1 MKKTLFSVSFAAA
14 LILVACISMVAG
26 ATSAQDPAAET
37 MSEFFGVNAV
47 MGDNPPDMAP
57 FATWVRD
64 YTTWEWFEPAN
75 NQLTF
80 TNVMGLY
87 NFDNYYGLCDEVGVK
102 VLQCVQ
108 RSPRW
113 ISSNPDHQDYFGFAP
128 SGDAPGLSPEDYREA
143 AEFYFQLAARY
154 GSVAHPS
161 ESLLTADKK
170 TGLGVVAAIEVM
182 NEADGDASWG
192 HHMTM
197 EQYAALL
204 NAVYDGDQGRLGPG
218 YGVKAAD
225 PNMLVSITGVSYGV
239 ESLKKITEAAGRAP
253 YDIVNIH
260 HYCWIFDERW
270 SKWIGVAPEWGG
282 LEKLIRDTAAWR
294 DEAAPG
300 RPIWLTELGWDT
312 LPTSATQAVTEQEAA
327 NFLIRCMILAKYF
340 GADKVF
346 WFYYKDTDDHAEGQ
360 FSTSGIYR
368 NQTVLNPE
376 PPPKLVPKLTYWYYA
391 TLKNLLGPTVY
402 QGRVD
407 AGNETIYHFEFKH
420 KDGGQTISVL
430 WYCPVYNPKARVKP
444 PEQVPYEFELGQS
457 QDRVRVVRPV
467 AGTVDGEPV
476 TANWTGEQTLSLELT
491 GTPVFVIVDEI

>member
-1 MKKTLFSVSFAAA
+1 MKKTLFSVSFAAV
-14 LILVACISMVAG
+14 LILVACISMAAG
-26 ATSAQDPAAET
+26 ATGAQDPEAET
-37 MSEFFGVNAV
+37 MAAFFGVNAV
-47 MGDNPPDMAP
+47 VADNPPDMAP
-57 FATWVRD
+57 FATWLRD
-64 YTTWEWFEPAN
+64 YTSWEWFEPEQPAHVH
-75 NQLTF
+75 QCHGRVPSTPITRYAMKSALMSSCAFSAALSGSAAILSTPS
-80 TNVMGLY
+80 TMALH
-87 NFDNYYGLCDEVGVK
+87 
-102 VLQCVQ
+102 LQ
-108 RSPRW
+108 
-113 ISSNPDHQDYFGFAP
+113 
-128 SGDAPGLSPEDYREA
+128 GDAPGLSPEDYREA

-154 GSVAHPS
+154 GSVAHPA

-170 TGLGVVAAIEVM
+170 SGLGLVDAIEVM

-192 HHMTM
+192 HHMTL

-218 YGVKAAD
+218 YGIKTAD

-260 HYCWIFDERW
+260 HYCWVFDQRW

-282 LEKLIRDTAAWR
+282 LEKLIRDTVAWR

-300 RPIWLTELGWDT
+300 KPIWLTELGWDT
-312 LPTSATQAVTEQEAA
+312 LPSDATQAVTEQDAA
-327 NFLIRCMILAKYF
+327 NFLIRCMILSKYA

-368 NQTVLNPE
+368 NQTMLNPE
-376 PPPKLVPKLTYWYYA
+376 PPPKLMPKLTYWYFA

-420 KDGGQTISVL
+420 TDGGQTISVL
-430 WYCPVYNPKARVKP
+430 WYCPVYNPRARVAP
-444 PEQVPYEFELGQS
+444 PSQVPYEFEVGQS
-457 QDRVRVVRPV
+457 QDRVRVVRPA
-467 AGTVDGEPV
+467 AGTVEGETV
-476 TANWTGEQTLSLELT
+476 TANWTGEKTLSLELT
-491 GTPVFVIVDEI
+491 GTPVFVIVDQI